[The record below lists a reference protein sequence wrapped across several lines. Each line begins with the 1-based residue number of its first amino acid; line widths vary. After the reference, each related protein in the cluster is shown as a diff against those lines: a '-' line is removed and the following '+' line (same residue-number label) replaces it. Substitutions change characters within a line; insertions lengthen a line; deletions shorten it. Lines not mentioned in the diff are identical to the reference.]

1 MSFMRNNKFTK
12 DVNKSI
18 KAICYVYIRIC
29 ESSDRDERLELKS
42 ISDMARYI
50 SNPNFVFELTHTYP
64 SEWHKLLDAICGL
77 LSINK
82 TFTNYDMLKKAIY
95 RLRKYP
101 EYAID
106 IKDRGLSEN
115 TPHYIIET

>member
-1 MSFMRNNKFTK
+1 MSFMKSDNFTE

-18 KAICYVYIRIC
+18 KEMCIVYIRIC
-29 ESSDRDERLELKS
+29 EAGNWREILELKS
-42 ISDMARYI
+42 ISDMSRCVFNTDFI
-50 SNPNFVFELTHTYP
+50 FVLTHTYP
-64 SEWHKLLDAICGL
+64 SEWHKLLDAICEL

-82 TFTNYDMLKKAIY
+82 TFNNYDMLKKAIY

-115 TPHYIIET
+115 TPHYIIDT